1 MAFTHGVRNLVIG
14 SALTAGALA
23 VMQGSAA
30 ADEDPTAT
38 NAPSPTGATK
48 SASLTLK
55 AAADARAARPAGEQA
70 VAGPPTTTAE
80 EVEQPPPPRP
90 KGTAAAGSVSSKAK
104 APITA
109 ADITTPG
116 PLTRVQTGADL
127 NCAVSH
133 AADRTPAFFDG
144 GTPTATACGTFLSV
158 GGTLFGPDLL
168 RPDSTSPKPRST
180 YTRLRQ
186 SAVTGSGSL
195 TDPHK
200 LVTEVGLGATGL
212 LITQTDSYVAGQESY
227 RTDVTVAN
235 AGPVA
240 RTAQLYRAGDCVVA
254 DTDEGFGSVNTATG
268 AVACVGGQDAGAGV
282 VATPR
287 IQQWFP
293 ISPGSHYYEDVYA
306 KVWARIAS
314 QLPFADL
321 CAACTT
327 YEDNA
332 AGLSWEITIPAGG
345 SVTRSHLT
353 TFSLLGVMPLT
364 VTTNPQAPTAA
375 PGSVAAYTIVITNP
389 NGTTVNLDS
398 IVDTLPPG
406 FSYVPGSSSGG
417 TTLDPTISG
426 QLLTWTGPLA
436 VSPFGVYTL
445 QFNVR
450 VAAVPG
456 DYVNEASADAGLH
469 TVALGAGSTRI
480 AVVAGPDLVAPP
492 VIPTSVGGVALARTA
507 AAKALAPLAPRAHA
521 TPSLTAS
528 RAGDPL
534 PVTGSDP
541 QNLLVLATLLL
552 ASGGGLVTASR
563 RTRPA

>member
-1 MAFTHGVRNLVIG
+1 
-14 SALTAGALA
+14 
-23 VMQGSAA
+23 
-30 ADEDPTAT
+30 
-38 NAPSPTGATK
+38 
-48 SASLTLK
+48 
-55 AAADARAARPAGEQA
+55 
-70 VAGPPTTTAE
+70 
-80 EVEQPPPPRP
+80 
-90 KGTAAAGSVSSKAK
+90 
-104 APITA
+104 
-109 ADITTPG
+109 
-116 PLTRVQTGADL
+116 
-127 NCAVSH
+127 
-133 AADRTPAFFDG
+133 
-144 GTPTATACGTFLSV
+144 
-158 GGTLFGPDLL
+158 
-168 RPDSTSPKPRST
+168 
-180 YTRLRQ
+180 
-186 SAVTGSGSL
+186 
-195 TDPHK
+195 
-200 LVTEVGLGATGL
+200 
-212 LITQTDSYVAGQESY
+212 
-227 RTDVTVAN
+227 
-235 AGPVA
+235 
-240 RTAQLYRAGDCVVA
+240 
-254 DTDEGFGSVNTATG
+254 
-268 AVACVGGQDAGAGV
+268 VACVGGEDAGVGV
-282 VATPR
+282 VATQR
-287 IQQWFP
+287 TQQWFP
-293 ISPGSHYYEDVYA
+293 ISPDSHYYQDVYA
-306 KVWARIAS
+306 KVWARIGA

-375 PGSVAAYTIVITNP
+375 PGSVASYTIVITNP

-426 QLLTWTGPLA
+426 QLLTWAGPLA

-445 QFNVR
+445 DFNVR

-480 AVVAGPDLVAPP
+480 AVVAGPDVVAPP
-492 VIPTSVGGVALARTA
+492 VIPTSVGGVALTRTA
-507 AAKALAPLAPRAHA
+507 AANALAPLAPRALE
-521 TPSLTAS
+521 TTSRTAS

-552 ASGGGLVTASR
+552 AAGGGLVTASR